1 MSNTIVGLDIGTS
14 FIKVVIGEF
23 DSEVDNIKII
33 GFSKVRSEGL
43 RNGNIVNIDAVT
55 SSIKQAVEEAE
66 QSAGREVTSLY
77 ASVGG
82 LQVFSKNSYGIVGV
96 DPKGR
101 NTPMEIGEEAR
112 QRAISCT
119 KQILFPYGNDLI
131 HIIPQDYTIDGMGG
145 IRDPIGMMGVRL
157 QLNAH
162 LVTISKTAHA
172 NIQQCVLRAGY
183 QLNGVI
189 LNTLAQA
196 YAVVHDDELE
206 LGSILIDLGGG
217 TTDVMVLNKG
227 SPIYTSSFGYG
238 GISVTKDIAECKGI
252 PFDAA
257 EEIKLKQGTAWLF
270 GNEENEEVIIPGVG
284 GRGPECTNRE
294 EIFNII
300 VARLEEIMRHVKH
313 DIVTNSGLKELN
325 GSIILTG
332 GGALM
337 PGIIEFTQ
345 YIWQTSS
352 VRVGCSP
359 DFDFFDSSY
368 RSADFATAV
377 GLICAN
383 KVLGNKDKKRSK
395 DKNLFGKNLNGEE
408 KKKSFKFKD
417 ILKKFT

>member
-1 MSNTIVGLDIGTS
+1 MSDTIVGLDIGTS

-23 DSEVDNIKII
+23 ESETENIKII

-77 ASVGG
+77 ASIGG
-82 LQVFSKNSYGIVGV
+82 LQVFSKNSYGIIGI

-112 QRAISCT
+112 QRAISSA
-119 KQILFPYGNDLI
+119 KVYAIPYGNDLI
-131 HIIPQDYTIDGMGG
+131 HIIPQDYTIDGLGG

-162 LVTISKTAHA
+162 LVMLSKTAHA

-189 LNTLAQA
+189 LNTLSQA

-238 GISVTKDIAECKGI
+238 GISVTQDIAECKGI
-252 PFDAA
+252 PFEAA

-313 DIVTNSGLKELN
+313 DVVANSGLKELN

-383 KVLGNKDKKRSK
+383 KSLGSKDKKRAK
-395 DKNLFGKNLNGEE
+395 DKKFFGKNSNGDE
-408 KKKSFKFKD
+408 KKKSFKD
-417 ILKKFT
+417 ILKKFM